1 MHTKRIDDK
10 HDVENR
16 SMAEINELKTR
27 IRCKQRAIQLA
38 DLVLQKTKQGNQLE
52 AIDAG
57 VLDAVKKNAC
67 YEHDIST
74 VTTVAFKVA
83 TGQPFSLVRL
93 EIKRSKKVKIP
104 LDRAA
109 QLD

>member
-10 HDVENR
+10 QDVENR

-38 DLVLQKTKQGNQLE
+38 DLVLQKTKEGNQLE

-57 VLDAVKKNAC
+57 VLDAVKTTLATNT
-67 YEHDIST
+67 IS
-74 VTTVAFKVA
+74 A
-83 TGQPFSLVRL
+83 
-93 EIKRSKKVKIP
+93 RS
-104 LDRAA
+104 
-109 QLD
+109 QLWLLK

>member
-1 MHTKRIDDK
+1 
-10 HDVENR
+10 
-16 SMAEINELKTR
+16 MAEINDFKAR

-38 DLVLQKTKQGNQLE
+38 DLVLQKTKEGNQLE

-67 YEHDIST
+67 YEHDISK

-104 LDRAA
+104 LEGAA
-109 QLD
+109 RDLVPLI